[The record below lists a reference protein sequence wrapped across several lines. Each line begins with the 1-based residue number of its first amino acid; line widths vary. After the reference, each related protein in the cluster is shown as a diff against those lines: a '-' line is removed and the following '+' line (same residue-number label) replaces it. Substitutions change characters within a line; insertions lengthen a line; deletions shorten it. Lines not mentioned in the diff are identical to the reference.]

1 MSKSNLASPGLIDA
15 LNARPAPR
23 ELPVPDAA
31 EAARSATLARA
42 IAARIDQAGGAID
55 FEAFMT
61 QALYAPGLGYYSGP
75 QQKFGAAGDFVT
87 APELSPLFGECL
99 AQQCA
104 EVLALVGGGDVL
116 EVGAGSGALAAQ
128 ILSALERRGAAP
140 KRYFILELSADLRA
154 RQRDTIA
161 ARAPQAM
168 HRVEWLDAWPTS
180 LTGVVVA
187 NELLD
192 AMPVQRFW
200 FDGATA
206 HLLTVR
212 HDGERLLWDSRVAP
226 SALAQR
232 IAALELP
239 ADYVSEIGLQ
249 AEAWVASLGD
259 VLTRGAALLID
270 YGFPRAEFYHPQRSG
285 GSLMCHYRHRAH
297 DNPLILPG
305 LQDITAHID
314 FTAVAEA
321 AQAAGLEVHGYT
333 SQAAFLLG
341 TGIMSLVE
349 ASDPNDTRAHLALT
363 QAVKKLTL
371 PSEMGELFKVMALT
385 RGIDAPLQGFGLSDR
400 RRSL

>member
-1 MSKSNLASPGLIDA
+1 MSKTDRTSPTLIEA

-23 ELPVPDAA
+23 ELPTPTAA
-31 EAARSATLARA
+31 EAARSAALVQEIKSHMARA
-42 IAARIDQAGGAID
+42 GGVVD
-55 FEAFMT
+55 FEAFMAL
-61 QALYAPGLGYYSGP
+61 ALYAPGLGYYSGP

-87 APELSPLFGECL
+87 APEISPLFGECL

-321 AQAAGLEVHGYT
+321 AQAAGLKVHGYT

>member
-1 MSKSNLASPGLIDA
+1 MSRPDLTRPNLIDA

-23 ELPVPDAA
+23 ELPAPSTEEV
-31 EAARSATLARA
+31 ARSAALAQEISSHLAR
-42 IAARIDQAGGAID
+42 AGGAID
-55 FEAFMT
+55 FDVFMAL
-61 QALYAPGLGYYSGP
+61 ALYAPGLGYYSGP

-128 ILSALERRGAAP
+128 MLSALDRRNAAP
-140 KRYFILELSADLRA
+140 RRYFILELSADLRA
-154 RQRDTIA
+154 RQRETIA
-161 ARAPQAM
+161 ARAPQAV
-168 HRVEWLDAWPTS
+168 HRVEWLDAWPPS

-200 FDGATA
+200 FDGAAA

-212 HDGERLLWDSRVAP
+212 HDGERFLWESRAVP
-226 SALAQR
+226 PALAGR
-232 IAALELP
+232 ITALNLP
-239 ADYVSEIGLQ
+239 VNYVSEIGLQ
-249 AEAWVASLGD
+249 AEAWVASLSD
-259 VLTRGAALLID
+259 ALTRGAALLID
-270 YGFPRAEFYHPQRSG
+270 YGFPRSEFYHPQRSG
-285 GSLMCHYRHRAH
+285 GTLMCHYRHRAH

-305 LQDITAHID
+305 LQDITAHVD

-321 AQAAGLEVHGYT
+321 AHGAGLHVHGYT

-341 TGIMSLVE
+341 TGIMSLAQ
-349 ASDPNDTRAHLALT
+349 ASDTSDTRAHLALT

-385 RGIDAPLQGFGLSDR
+385 RNIDAPLRGFALSDR
-400 RRSL
+400 RMSL